1 MTTEDP
7 DVAKLLEEIAKG
19 EHEAAETLMP
29 LVYDRLRL
37 LAQKLLGHESPGHT
51 LQPTALVNE
60 AFVRLVAGE
69 KPGSWEN
76 RRHFFAAAAEARWPH
91 QRKSIAS
98 TLPVNCSLTT
108 DHWSEA
114 T

>member
-1 MTTEDP
+1 MN
-7 DVAKLLEEIAKG
+7 DVTHLLHQVNGGNDKAWDELLPVVYQELRQLAAAKMARE
-19 EHEAAETLMP
+19 
-29 LVYDRLRL
+29 
-37 LAQKLLGHESPGHT
+37 QPGHT
-51 LQPTALVNE
+51 LQATALVNE